1 MISYST
7 DGHVYTIPS
16 YSDPIDEKVGAVKA
30 FTDFADS
37 MPNLTDVITNKS
49 EDKITIALDQGMA
62 NKIVSMTTFA
72 DITIKIEQD
81 YSIAEGSQF
90 FFLFNQDI
98 ESISSTKTMSIVPGS
113 RVFVYPDTDLTTTQG
128 GIPIGFEQGWP
139 FASLQITKLY
149 SSFNKDYYYVANSW
163 PEYKTDVYASD
174 W

>member
-62 NKIVSMTTFA
+62 NKIISMTTFA

-90 FFLFNQDI
+90 FF
-98 ESISSTKTMSIVPGS
+98 
-113 RVFVYPDTDLTTTQG
+113 
-128 GIPIGFEQGWP
+128 IG
-139 FASLQITKLY
+139 
-149 SSFNKDYYYVANSW
+149 
-163 PEYKTDVYASD
+163 YAADKKKSPRL
-174 W
+174 